1 MIFYTYFFTQ
11 RIQYLFFIIYKSLF
25 LFKSL
30 LVITVEVYEFH
41 SLINRNKEKNTAMK
55 LQYDSLKTTM

>member
-11 RIQYLFFIIYKSLF
+11 RIQYLLFIIYKSLF